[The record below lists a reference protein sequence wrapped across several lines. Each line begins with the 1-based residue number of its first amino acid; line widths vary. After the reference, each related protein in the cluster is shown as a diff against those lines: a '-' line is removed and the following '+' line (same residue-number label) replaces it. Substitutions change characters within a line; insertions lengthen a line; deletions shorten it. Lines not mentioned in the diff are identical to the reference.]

1 MIKKG
6 GLNYK
11 RSCAEPEW
19 VSKYAAFGLGLPLE
33 KALTLMLLLAL
44 PSYVSDNA
52 PLLAE
57 DEYNER

>member
-19 VSKYAAFGLGLPLE
+19 VSKYAAFGLKLPLE

-52 PLLAE
+52 P
-57 DEYNER
+57 